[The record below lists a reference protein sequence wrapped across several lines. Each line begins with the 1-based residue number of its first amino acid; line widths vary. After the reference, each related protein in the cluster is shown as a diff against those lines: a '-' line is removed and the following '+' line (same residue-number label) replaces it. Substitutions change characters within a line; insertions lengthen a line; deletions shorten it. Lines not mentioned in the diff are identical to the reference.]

1 VSVFTPPVG
10 LRGPHVQSIIARV
23 GLRRARVNAA
33 ARPLLNAS
41 EDLIA
46 DVGEG
51 VRLLVHH
58 TPPRDRTSGQGVGRT
73 AVLLHGWEG
82 SAAATYVL
90 SASMR
95 LWNAGYRIVRI
106 NLRDHGPS
114 HHLNEELF
122 HSCRLDEVSGA
133 VAWVQARYP
142 QEKLVLIGSSL
153 GGNFALR
160 IAARAQT
167 AGLMID
173 RVVAICPVL
182 DPEETMHALDHGSA
196 IYQRYFMRRWRHSL
210 ELKKAAFPRRYDFT
224 RLERFRTLGEMTDH
238 FVRHYTE
245 YSDMPTYLRGYA
257 LTGERLSGLRVPSI
271 MLLAEDD
278 PVIPVGALDR
288 VARPACLRIDT
299 TSYGGHCGFIEDY
312 RLKSWSDRYVLS
324 ALDLAAVT

>member
-1 VSVFTPPVG
+1 MSVFAPPIG

-23 GLRRARVNAA
+23 GLRQARVRAL
-33 ARPLLNAS
+33 ARPFLEAS

-46 DVGEG
+46 DVGDG

-58 TPPRDRTSGQGVGRT
+58 TPPPDSTAGRQASRT

-82 SAAATYVL
+82 SAMATYVL

-95 LWNAGYRIVRI
+95 LWDAGYRIVRI

-133 VAWVQARYP
+133 VAWAQARFP
-142 QEKLVLIGSSL
+142 EEKLVLVGSSL

-160 IAARAQT
+160 IAARAQ
-167 AGLMID
+167 AVGLEIE
-173 RVVAICPVL
+173 RVMAICPVL
-182 DPEETMHALDHGSA
+182 DPEQTMHALDHGSL
-196 IYQRYFMRRWRHSL
+196 IYQRYFMNRWRQSL
-210 ELKKAAFPRRYDFT
+210 ELKKAAFPKRYDFA

-245 YSDMPTYLRGYA
+245 YADMQTYLRGYA
-257 LTGERLSGLRVPSI
+257 LTGERLSGLQVPSI

-299 TSYGGHCGFIEDY
+299 TSRGGHCGFIEDY
-312 RLKSWSDRYVLS
+312 RLNSWSDRYVLD
-324 ALDLAAVT
+324 ALDLPAET

>member
-1 VSVFTPPVG
+1 M
-10 LRGPHVQSIIARV
+10 QSIIARV
-23 GLRRARVNAA
+23 GLRRARINAA
-33 ARPLLNAS
+33 ARPFLEAS

-46 DVGEG
+46 DVGDG

-58 TPPRDRTSGQGVGRT
+58 TPPDRTIGQGVGRT

-82 SAAATYVL
+82 SAMATYVL
-90 SASMR
+90 SAGMR

-133 VAWVQARYP
+133 VEWVQARHP
-142 QEKLVLIGSSL
+142 QEKLMLIGSSL
-153 GGNFALR
+153 GGNFAMR

-167 AGLMID
+167 TGLKID
-173 RVVAICPVL
+173 QVLAICPVL
-182 DPEETMHALDHGSA
+182 DPEETMYALDHGSV
-196 IYQRYFMRRWRHSL
+196 IYQQYFMRRWRHSL

-245 YSDMPTYLRGYA
+245 YSDMQTYLRGYA
-257 LTGERLSGLRVPSI
+257 LTGERLQGLRVPSI

-278 PVIPVGALDR
+278 PVIPVSALDR

-312 RLKSWSDRYVLS
+312 RLNSWSDRYVLD
-324 ALDLAAVT
+324 ALEIAAVI